1 MIPARPKYGHMNVL
15 ICICMLIVLL
25 PAAARSSKT
34 GSIKQPSPMKATVD
48 KVLIEKNKRR
58 LTLLNNNTP
67 VKSYEI
73 SLGIKPTGKKT
84 EKGDDRTPEGVYT
97 IDRKNLKSS
106 YHRALH
112 ISYPNSED
120 VAQSKARGVSPGGDI
135 MIHGLPNGEESYEF
149 YQTKRDWTS
158 GCIAVNNAEIEEIF
172 RLVPNGTTVEI
183 LP

>member
-1 MIPARPKYGHMNVL
+1 MIPAWTEKGHTKKL
-15 ICICMLIVLL
+15 ISIVMLIVLF
-25 PAAARSSKT
+25 PAVVLSSKDNP
-34 GSIKQPSPMKATVD
+34 IKQPLPVKTAVD
-48 KVLIEKNKRR
+48 KVLIEKGKRR

-73 SLGIKPTGKKT
+73 SLGMKPTGKKL

-112 ISYPNSED
+112 ISYPNTED
-120 VAQSKARGVSPGGDI
+120 KAQSKARGVSPGGDI

-158 GCIAVNNAEIEEIF
+158 GCIAVNNVEIEEIF
-172 RLVPNGTTVEI
+172 KLVPNGTSVEI